1 MTATWVCP
9 ALLATVLNG
18 AVLNLNGPALSR
30 RTLFRTAGAAALAG
44 ALLSHS
50 SPAFAE
56 PAPGLQEL
64 IGRRRLVLTGGQSAA
79 GIPELAAQLHGM
91 GETTENWWSSMDKTA
106 TRMSLWN
113 DIPLTGIGQS
123 TAATGN
129 MGLHFNRLYD
139 MALGFAVPGN
149 PYAGNRQLAADI
161 VAGLKLLNDTAYKPG
176 MRAAGNW
183 WFWEIGVPRKTV
195 DILTLM
201 YVEVPEDLRT
211 SLLAAVRWFAPNP
224 NWRGRAT
231 SLAETGANRVDKS
244 LACCMRGIL
253 DNNVDDIAL
262 GRDALSDTVRGG
274 TNSVFTYVTSG
285 DGFYE
290 DGSYVQHSYLPYAGT
305 YGVVALA
312 GIAEII
318 SMLGGSTWAINDP
331 KRSVLLDA
339 VENTYAPFVWDGRI
353 MDTVRGRAVS
363 RQREPDYVSGFGLIS
378 AVLLLAPGCEEPY
391 RSRFLALAKG
401 WLQRCADQKLVGHPT
416 QSLAKSLLSLG
427 VLSDSSVV
435 SARASVYSRMF
446 ADQDRLVHHRP
457 QWGCTVNLSSK
468 RIGRYEWGNSEN
480 NLGWYQGDGMTFL
493 YTRQDPSQFSADFWP
508 TVDPYS
514 LPGTT
519 VNDQVRAS
527 GAGTAGTGIPRAF
540 QAFAG
545 GLTVDGRW
553 GVIGMDHLNHNK
565 TLSGRKSW
573 FFLDDAVVC
582 LGSAITG
589 TGGAAVRTTIE
600 NRSFAMGSI
609 PVVRT
614 DSRIRNLAF
623 GDASVPLKRSVHI
636 DGHGGYVFLDAPGVA
651 DAPELAVVRRTG
663 SWYDINSG
671 ADTGGS
677 PDPVTRDYLTITHH
691 HGTDPVGSGYAYMLL
706 PASSHEVTF
715 SESANPGVKVL
726 ANSAEVQMV
735 EVGRDKL
742 TLANFFAAGTANGYA
757 ASGPCTLA
765 AHQTG
770 DQLAVSVADPSRTQ
784 SSVRITLPGTQWRTL
799 AQSDPGVGLL
809 NSDPLVV
816 EVQLDGHGHQKN
828 LTLGT

>member
-1 MTATWVCP
+1 M
-9 ALLATVLNG
+9 NI
-18 AVLNLNGPALSR
+18 NGPTLSR

-50 SPAFAE
+50 APAFAE
-56 PAPGLQEL
+56 QAPGLLQL
-64 IGRRRLVLTGGQSAA
+64 IDRRRLVLAGGQSAA
-79 GIPELAAQLHGM
+79 DVPELAAQLEGM
-91 GETTENWWSSMDKTA
+91 GQTTEKWWTSMDKAPVRT
-106 TRMSLWN
+106 SLWN
-113 DIPLTGIGQS
+113 DIPLIGIGQS

-139 MALGFAVPGN
+139 MALGYAVPGT
-149 PYAGNRQLAADI
+149 PYAGNPQLAADI
-161 VAGLKLLNDTAYKPG
+161 VAGLQLLNDTAYKPG

-183 WFWEIGVPRKTV
+183 WFWEIGVPRKSV
-195 DILTLM
+195 DILTLL
-201 YVEVPEDLRT
+201 YAEVPETLRA

-253 DNNVDDIAL
+253 DNNADEIAL

-274 TNSVFTYVTSG
+274 TNSVFTYVSSG
-285 DGFYE
+285 DGFYT
-290 DGSYVQHSYLPYAGT
+290 DGSFVQHGYLPYAGT

-318 SMLGGSTWAINDP
+318 AMLGGSSWAVNDP

-353 MDTVRGRAVS
+353 MDTIRGRAVS

-401 WLQRCADQKLVGHPT
+401 WLERCADQKLVGHPT
-416 QSLAKSLLSLG
+416 QSLAKSLLSMG

-435 SARASVYSRMF
+435 SAPAPVYSRMF

-508 TVDPYS
+508 TVDPYA

-519 VNDQVRAS
+519 VNDQARAS
-527 GAGTAGTGIPRAF
+527 GAGGAGTGIPRAF

-573 FFLDDAVVC
+573 FFLDDAVIC
-582 LGSAITG
+582 LGAGITG
-589 TGGAAVRTTIE
+589 TGGASVQTTIE
-600 NRSFAMGSI
+600 NRSFAVGSG
-609 PVVRT
+609 PDLRT
-614 DSRIRNLAF
+614 DSRTRRLAD
-623 GDASVPLKRSVHI
+623 GDSPVAIKRSVHI
-636 DGHGGYVFLDAPGVA
+636 EGHGGYVLLDAPGISGATEVA
-651 DAPELAVVRRTG
+651 VIRRTG
-663 SWYDINSG
+663 SWYDVNSG
-671 ADTGGS
+671 ADTGGTT
-677 PDPVTRDYLTITHH
+677 DPVTREYVTITHR
-691 HGTDPVGSGYAYMLL
+691 HGVDPADSGYAYMVL
-706 PASSHEVTF
+706 PAATHDTTF
-715 SESANPGVKVL
+715 SQSANPDVKVL
-726 ANSAEVQMV
+726 ANSSVSQMIEVAT
-735 EVGRDKL
+735 EKL
-742 TLANFFAAGTANGYA
+742 VLANFFAAGSSEGYTV
-757 ASGPCTLA
+757 SGPGTLA
-765 AHQTG
+765 VRQVG

-784 SSVRITLPGTQWRTL
+784 SSVRVTLPGTQWRTL
-799 AQSDPGVGLL
+799 AQADDGVALV
-809 NSDPLVV
+809 SVDPLVI

>member
-1 MTATWVCP
+1 MNFAGTSM
-9 ALLATVLNG
+9 
-18 AVLNLNGPALSR
+18 SR
-30 RTLFRTAGAAALAG
+30 RTLFRTAGVAAVAG
-44 ALLSHS
+44 ALLSHAGPS
-50 SPAFAE
+50 IAATD
-56 PAPGLQEL
+56 AGLKEL
-64 IGRRRLVLTGGQSAA
+64 IDRRRLVLIGGRSAA
-79 GIPELAAQLHGM
+79 DIPELAAQLEGM
-91 GETTENWWSSMDKTA
+91 GKTAEKWWTSMDKTPA
-106 TRMSLWN
+106 RTSLWS

-139 MALGFAVPGN
+139 MALGYAVPGN
-149 PYAGNRQLAADI
+149 PYAGNPELAADI
-161 VAGLKLLNDTAYKPG
+161 VAGLKLLSDTAYKPSTK
-176 MRAAGNW
+176 AAGNW

-195 DILTLM
+195 DILTLLHA
-201 YVEVPEDLRT
+201 EVPEALRT

-253 DNNVDDIAL
+253 DNNSSEIAL

-274 TNSVFTYVTSG
+274 INSVFTYVTSG
-285 DGFYE
+285 DGFYA

-318 SMLGGSTWAINDP
+318 AMLGGSTWAINDP

-339 VENTYAPFVWDGRI
+339 VEDTYAPFVWDGRI
-353 MDTVRGRAVS
+353 MDTIRGRAVS

-378 AVLLLAPGCEEPY
+378 AVLLLAPGCDEPY

-401 WLQRCADQKLVGHPT
+401 WLERCADQKLVGHPT

-427 VLSDSSVV
+427 VLSDAAVV
-435 SARASVYSRMF
+435 AAPAPVYSRMF

-457 QWGCTVNLSSK
+457 DWGCTVNLSSK

-493 YTRQDPSQFSADFWP
+493 YTRTDPSQFSADFWP
-508 TVDPYS
+508 TVDPYA

-527 GAGTAGTGIPRAF
+527 GAGAAGTGIPRAF

-545 GLTVDGRW
+545 GLTVEGRW

-573 FFLDDAVVC
+573 FFLDDSVVC
-582 LGSAITG
+582 LGAGITG
-589 TGGAAVRTTIE
+589 TGGTAVMTTVE
-600 NRSFAMGSI
+600 NRSFAAGSV
-609 PVVRT
+609 PAVRT
-614 DSRIRNLAF
+614 DSRNRRMAP
-623 GDASVPLKRSVHI
+623 GDAPVVVKRSVHLE
-636 DGHGGYVFLDAPGVA
+636 GHGGYVFLDGPGVSG
-651 DAPELAVVRRTG
+651 APEVAVVSRTG
-663 SWYDINSG
+663 SWFDVNSG
-671 ADTGGS
+671 ADTGGTA
-677 PDPVTRDYLTITHH
+677 DPVSREYVTITHR
-691 HGTDPVGSGYAYMLL
+691 HGTDPVASGYAYMVL
-706 PASSHEVTF
+706 PAADHSTTF
-715 SESANPGVKVL
+715 SQSANPDVKVL

-735 EVGRDKL
+735 EVAKDKL
-742 TLANFFAAGTANGYA
+742 VMANFFAAGSAGGYA

-765 AHQTG
+765 SRQSG
-770 DQLAVSVADPSRTQ
+770 DKLTLSVADPSRTQ
-784 SSVRITLPGTQWRTL
+784 SSVRITLDDSAWRTL
-799 AQSDPGVGLL
+799 VDSDAGVSLVSA
-809 NSDPLVV
+809 NPLVL

-828 LTLGT
+828 LTLGS

>member
-1 MTATWVCP
+1 M
-9 ALLATVLNG
+9 
-18 AVLNLNGPALSR
+18 SR

-44 ALLSHS
+44 ALLAQAGPS
-50 SPAFAE
+50 FA
-56 PAPGLQEL
+56 ADGLPEL
-64 IGRRRLVLTGGQSAA
+64 IARRRQVLTGGRSAA
-79 GIPELAAQLHGM
+79 DIPELAGQLDGM
-91 GETTENWWSSMDKTA
+91 GATTEKWWSSMDKAPVRT
-106 TRMSLWN
+106 SLWS
-113 DIPLTGIGQS
+113 DLPLTGIGQS
-123 TAATGN
+123 ATATSN
-129 MGLHFNRLYD
+129 LGLHFNRLYD
-139 MALGFAVPGN
+139 MALGYAVAGT
-149 PYAGNRQLAADI
+149 PYAGNPQLAADI

-195 DILTLM
+195 DILTLLHA
-201 YVEVPEDLRT
+201 EVPEALRS

-253 DNNVDDIAL
+253 DNNTDEIAL

-285 DGFYE
+285 DGFYT
-290 DGSYVQHSYLPYAGT
+290 DGSFVQHSYLPYAGT

-318 SMLGGSTWAINDP
+318 AMLGGSTWAINDP
-331 KRSVLLDA
+331 RQSVLLDA

-401 WLQRCADQKLVGHPT
+401 WLERCADQRLVGHPT
-416 QSLAKSLLSLG
+416 QSLAKSLLSLA
-427 VLSDSSVV
+427 VLSNASVT
-435 SARASVYSRMF
+435 AAPAPVYSRMF

-480 NLGWYQGDGMTFL
+480 NLGWYQGDGMTFV

-508 TVDPYS
+508 TVDPYA

-519 VNDQVRAS
+519 VNDEARAS
-527 GAGTAGTGIPRAF
+527 GAGGAGTGIPRAY

-553 GVIGMDHLNHNK
+553 GVVGMDHLNHNK

-589 TGGAAVRTTIE
+589 TGGAAVLTTIE
-600 NRSFAMGSI
+600 NRSFAVGSV
-609 PVVRT
+609 PALRT
-614 DSRIRNLAF
+614 DSRNRSMAP
-623 GDASVPLKRSVHI
+623 GDAPVALKRSLHI
-636 DGHGGYVFLDAPGVA
+636 EGHGGYVFLDAPGVSGTPDVA
-651 DAPELAVVRRTG
+651 MVRRIG

-677 PDPVTRDYLTITHH
+677 ADPVTRDFVTVTHH
-691 HGTDPVGSGYAYMLL
+691 HGHDPAGSGYAYMVL
-706 PASSHEVTF
+706 PAATHDATF
-715 SESANPGVKVL
+715 SESANPSVKVL
-726 ANSAEVQMV
+726 ANSAVAQVLGV
-735 EVGRDKL
+735 EKEALV
-742 TLANFFAAGTANGYA
+742 LATFFAAGSA
-757 ASGPCTLA
+757 AGFTVSGPCTLA
-765 AHQTG
+765 THQSNGKLT
-770 DQLAVSVADPSRTQ
+770 VSVADPSRTQ
-784 SSVRITLPGTQWRTL
+784 SSLRITVPGTWTTMISADDGATL
-799 AQSDPGVGLL
+799 IGG
-809 NSDPLVV
+809 NTI

-828 LTLGT
+828 LMLGT